1 MTPNEPNFARRD
13 RYAQSSVE
21 TLMVVP
27 LFVMVFMSMYY
38 LWSVC
43 FAAQNAH
50 IRAREYVLHGT
61 TYNTDPYQTTGTT
74 VFDSDNYLKAYGLG
88 SRSATS
94 SDASI
99 PGMASYGVQTV
110 TVTAGVGTSFTS
122 SSAYGAGSSAAD
134 YADSVFDNF
143 GSGNFDSD
151 ALPELGLGGG
161 P

>member
-1 MTPNEPNFARRD
+1 MAPYNQHFPRRD
-13 RYAQSSVE
+13 RHAQSSVE

-61 TYNTDPYQTTGTT
+61 AYNTSPYQTTGTT
-74 VFDSDNYLKAYGLG
+74 VFDGDNYLKAYGLG

-99 PGMASYGVQTV
+99 PGMASYGSQTV

-122 SSAYGAGSSAAD
+122 SGAFGAGSSAAD
-134 YADSVFDNF
+134 YADAVFDNF
-143 GSGNFDSD
+143 GNGNFNSDS
-151 ALPELGLGGG
+151 LPELGLGGG